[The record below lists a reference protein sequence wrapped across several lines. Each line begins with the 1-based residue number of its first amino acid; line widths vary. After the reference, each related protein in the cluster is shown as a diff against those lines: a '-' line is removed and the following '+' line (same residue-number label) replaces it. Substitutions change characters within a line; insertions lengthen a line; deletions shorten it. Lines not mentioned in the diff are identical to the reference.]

1 MAAGCGV
8 FLLRRSGG
16 PAQHAEYFFFA
27 HDDEVLT
34 IDFDFGAG
42 ILAEQ
47 NAVAFFHVER
57 PNLAFFADLAF
68 AGGDDFS
75 LLRLVFLGF
84 GNNEPAADGIRV
96 LLGEDRQSDA
106 DLLMIVS
113 YDRAQNGNQILFFL
127 RILLIG
133 YVQAG
138 LAQEIVVVHGAGS
151 PPTRGYFLARRGRV
165 EYRDSCMV

>member
-16 PAQHAEYFFFA
+16 AAQHAEYFFFA

-47 NAVAFFHVER
+47 NAVAFFYIER

-75 LLRLVFLGF
+75 LLRLVF
-84 GNNEPAADGIRV
+84 AADGDNDPSAGGI
-96 LLGEDRQSDA
+96 GFFDRT
-106 DLLMIVS
+106 V
-113 YDRAQNGNQILFFL
+113 RC
-127 RILLIG
+127 
-133 YVQAG
+133 
-138 LAQEIVVVHGAGS
+138 
-151 PPTRGYFLARRGRV
+151 T
-165 EYRDSCMV
+165 